1 MIRVGIGGWTFE
13 PWRGVFYPEGL
24 PHKRELAYAS
34 RQLTSIEIN
43 ATFYRTQTAA
53 SFAKW
58 RDETPDDF
66 VFSVKAP
73 RYATHRTVLA
83 EASEAIER
91 FMTSGLMQLGA
102 KLGPIVWQ
110 FAPNKRF
117 DAEDFDHFLRLLPM
131 QWEGRRLQ
139 HVFDV
144 RHESFACTEFVALV
158 RRHGMASVCNDSEQH
173 PEIADVCG
181 DVVYARLMRS
191 TSVEATGYSASALDA
206 WAERALAWERGDE
219 PDGMT
224 RFGQPGEPRRRD
236 VFVYFISGAKE
247 RAPAAALALLERLRV
262 RTASKGAFASQQKT
276 DMRLTDPT
284 Q

>member
-13 PWRGVFYPEGL
+13 PWRGLFYPEGL

-34 RQLTSIEIN
+34 RHLSSIEIN
-43 ATFYRTQTAA
+43 GTFYRTQTAA

-73 RYATHRTVLA
+73 RYATHRIVLG
-83 EASEAIER
+83 EAGEAIER
-91 FMTSGLMQLGA
+91 FMTSGLTQLDA

-110 FAPNKRF
+110 FAPSKRF
-117 DAEDFDHFLRLLPM
+117 DAQDFEHFLRLLPI
-131 QWEGRRLQ
+131 QWEGCRLQ

-144 RHESFACTEFVALV
+144 RHESFVCTEFVALV
-158 RRHGMASVCNDSEQH
+158 RRYGMAIVCNDSEQY
-173 PEIADVCG
+173 PEIADACG

-191 TSVEATGYSASALDA
+191 TSVEVTGYSTSALEA
-206 WAERALAWERGDE
+206 WAERARAWERGAE

-224 RFGQPGEPRRRD
+224 RLGQPSEPRQRD

-262 RTASKGAFASQQKT
+262 RSASKGGIAG
-276 DMRLTDPT
+276 R
-284 Q
+284 

>member
-13 PWRGVFYPEGL
+13 PWRGCFYPEGL
-24 PHKRELAYAS
+24 SHKRELGYAS

-43 ATFYRTQTAA
+43 STFYRTQTAA

-73 RYATHRTVLA
+73 RFATHRTALG

-91 FMTSGLMQLGA
+91 FMTSGLKQLGA

-110 FAPNKRF
+110 FAPSKRF
-117 DAEDFDHFLRLLPM
+117 DAEDFERFLRLIPI

-144 RHESFACTEFVALV
+144 RHQSFDCPEFVALV
-158 RRHGMASVCNDSEQH
+158 RRHGMAIVCNDSEQH
-173 PEIADVCG
+173 PEIVDVSG
-181 DVVYARLMRS
+181 EVVYARLMRS
-191 TSVEATGYSASALDA
+191 TSVEVTGYSATALDV
-206 WAERALAWERGDE
+206 WVERARAWERGAE
-219 PDGMT
+219 PDGLA
-224 RFGQPGEPRRRD
+224 RLAQPSEPRQRN
-236 VFVYFISGAKE
+236 VYVYFIGGAKE
-247 RAPAAALALLERLRV
+247 RAPAAALALLERLGSRA
-262 RTASKGAFASQQKT
+262 ASKGGSASQ
-276 DMRLTDPT
+276 
-284 Q
+284 